1 MSFTRMLDRDY
12 ALRENVEVRDDYGTL
27 LRTESR
33 IIERGRCAVKRNT
46 MTGAQGSPAL
56 GLERSMRVYLPAASQ
71 VRAGHVIEVAGLGS
85 LKVAQPYWV
94 CKHHYEVE
102 GDWSDEA

>member
-1 MSFTRMLDRDY
+1 MSFASLLDRDY
-12 ALRENVEVRDDYGTL
+12 ALRENVEERDDYGTL

-33 IIERGRCAVKRNT
+33 IIERGRCAVKRNA
-46 MTGAQGSPAL
+46 MTSAQGSPAP

-85 LKVAQPYWV
+85 LTVAQPYRIRN
-94 CKHHYEVE
+94 HHFEVE